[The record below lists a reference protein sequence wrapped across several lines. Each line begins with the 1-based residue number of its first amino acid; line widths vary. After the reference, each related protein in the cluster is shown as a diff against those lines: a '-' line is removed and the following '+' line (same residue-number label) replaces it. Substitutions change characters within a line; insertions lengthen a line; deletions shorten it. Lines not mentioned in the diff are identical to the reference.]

1 MISRSLYWRLLA
13 GAAAAML
20 VALFA
25 AWLFMTLLF
34 ERHLERRLESELTRD
49 GLRLAAALEVDALG
63 APVIDRPPTDPRLQ
77 TPAGG
82 YYWQVSTPGGALRS
96 RSLWD
101 GDLARPQQMPAE
113 GWTLRR
119 APGPY
124 GEPVSILERMVEPDA
139 AGPPVLVQL
148 AQDAAPLT
156 SARAEFG
163 RELAAFL
170 AALWLVL
177 SAAAWL
183 QVRLGLRPLSRI
195 RSDLAVLHDSA
206 SARLPPARLR
216 EIQPLT
222 DAINAL
228 ADVRE
233 HDLELARRRAADLAH
248 GLKTP
253 LAAIAA
259 QSRRARETG
268 AERAADGLD
277 RAIAAIRHTIDSELA
292 RARIAAI
299 RRGPGGSALARPTVE
314 RLVNVI
320 EHTDKGGELAFAID
334 IPSSLELAVQP
345 DDLSEIL
352 GAVLE
357 NAARHAR
364 RQVRVSGAAGA
375 EWASL
380 CIEDDGPGIDG
391 DRLVQVMRRGGRL
404 DEGGTGLG
412 LAIARDLAE
421 ATGGSIR
428 LGRSDM
434 GGLAVTFAWGPAS
447 AGAPDPSGSFLTPG

>member
-1 MISRSLYWRLLA
+1 MITRSLHWRLLS
-13 GAAAAML
+13 GAAAAILLAL
-20 VALFA
+20 VV

-34 ERHLERRLESELTRD
+34 ERHLERRLETELIRD
-49 GLRLAAALEVDALG
+49 GLRLVAELEVDADG
-63 APVIDRPPTDPRLQ
+63 APLIDQSPMDPRLQ
-77 TPAGG
+77 PPAGG
-82 YYWQVSTPGGALRS
+82 YYWQVSTPAGAVHS

-101 GDLARPQQMPAE
+101 GDLDRGGQPPVAD
-113 GWTLRR
+113 WTLRR

-124 GEPVSILERMVEPDA
+124 GQPVAILERMVEPDA
-139 AGPPVLVQL
+139 DGPQVLIQL

-156 SARAEFG
+156 MARDEFG

-183 QVRLGLRPLSRI
+183 HVRLGLRPLGRI

-206 SARLPPARLR
+206 SARLPAANLR

-253 LAAIAA
+253 LAAVAA
-259 QSRRARETG
+259 QSRRAREAG
-268 AERAADGLD
+268 ADRAADGLD
-277 RAIAAIRHTIDSELA
+277 RAISAIRRTIDSELA

-299 RRGPGGSALARPTVE
+299 RRGPGGSAPVRPTVE

-320 EHTDKGGELAFAID
+320 EHTDKGGELAFTIE

-364 RQVRVSGAAGA
+364 RQVRISGAAGP

-380 CIEDDGPGIDG
+380 RIEDDGPGIDE
-391 DRLVQVMRRGGRL
+391 DHIQEVIRRGTRL
-404 DEGGTGLG
+404 DESGTGLG

-421 ATGGSIR
+421 ATGGGIR

-434 GGLAVTFAWGPAS
+434 GGLAVTFSWGP
-447 AGAPDPSGSFLTPG
+447 GAQH